1 MEINAKTKLHDLL
14 NEYPQLE
21 EKIIQAAPA
30 FKNLKNPVLRR
41 TVGRVATVEKVVQ
54 IGGFDLTTFV
64 NLLRRE
70 VGQPELTPDVSVDVD
85 FLQSET
91 TAEPDWING
100 EVQFTVDGKD
110 LLARGEVPVNQIN
123 TLLPQLTGN
132 NVILLITD
140 FEPAPMIDALLKQ
153 KRQVYH
159 KIDPQNE
166 DAHLTYI
173 R

>member
-1 MEINAKTKLHDLL
+1 MEITAKTRLHDLL
-14 NEYPQLE
+14 SSYPQLE

-54 IGGFDLTTFV
+54 IGGLDLTTFI

-70 VGQPELTPDVSVDVD
+70 VGQTELIPDVSATVD
-85 FLQSET
+85 LHET
-91 TAEPDWING
+91 VAMGEPDWIKG
-100 EVQFTVDGKD
+100 VVQFTVDGKE
-110 LLARGEVPVNQIN
+110 LLARGEVPVNKIN
-123 TLLPQLTGN
+123 ELLPQVTGEGI
-132 NVILLITD
+132 ILLVTD

-153 KRQVYH
+153 KRQVFH
-159 KIDPQNE
+159 KIDE
-166 DAHLTYI
+166 KDSSRHLTYI